1 MRMKK
6 GRWDGRPFFVARVR
20 RTAQFAARICM
31 LLSVPNIVSNK
42 SRARIRVGATI
53 SIVFLAAGY
62 SLSAFSGSGQVPS
75 VPSQTSSPPQSTPQQ
90 SLSPTQATPALPVA
104 PTAAAPQRTGLNI
117 VVLDPATAGLIPAR
131 VEPEE
136 FARARLFLN
145 LPRRCA
151 GLWKCRDFKSC
162 KRAMTMKT
170 PRSTT
175 VLPRLMLSA
184 EQFLFHF
191 TFRLPAHREL

>member
-1 MRMKK
+1 MAV
-6 GRWDGRPFFVARVR
+6 PFSWRACGERHSLPRGFD
-20 RTAQFAARICM
+20 M
-31 LLSVPNIVSNK
+31 LLFRANIVSNK

-75 VPSQTSSPPQSTPQQ
+75 VPSQTSSHHNPRRSKAYRQRKLLQ
-90 SLSPTQATPALPVA
+90 LYPVA

-117 VVLDPATAGLIPAR
+117 VVLDPAHGGTDSGAR
-131 VEPEE
+131 GTGGIRESEVVLE
-136 FARARLFLN
+136 FATQVAPGFGN
-145 LPRRCA
+145 A
-151 GLWKCRDFKSC
+151 GISSRC

-175 VLPRLMLSA
+175 VL
-184 EQFLFHF
+184 QG
-191 TFRLPAHREL
+191 